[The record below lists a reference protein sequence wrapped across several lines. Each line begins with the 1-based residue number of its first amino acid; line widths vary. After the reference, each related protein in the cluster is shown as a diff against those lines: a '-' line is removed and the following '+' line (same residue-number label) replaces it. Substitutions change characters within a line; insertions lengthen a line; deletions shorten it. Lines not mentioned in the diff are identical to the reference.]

1 MNFVCLFVVGILTGG
16 KIRCGKRR
24 RCKCISRTT
33 RQRENQD
40 FQGISRKL
48 ILNMGQFLSV
58 RTEQPSKVCSEERLK
73 IKVSDDFSQSRL
85 SNFN

>member
-1 MNFVCLFVVGILTGG
+1 MNFVCLSFGILTDG

-58 RTEQPSKVCSEERLK
+58 RTEQPSKVCNEERLK